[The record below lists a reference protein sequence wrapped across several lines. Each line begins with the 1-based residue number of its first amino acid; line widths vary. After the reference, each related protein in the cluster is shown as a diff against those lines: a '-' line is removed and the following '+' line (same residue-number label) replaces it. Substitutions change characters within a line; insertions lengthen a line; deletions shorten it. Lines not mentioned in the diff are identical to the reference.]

1 MPGSARVKGHGVTVS
16 LFRKRIW
23 GRAFSGWVS
32 SWCWS
37 RGFHVCLSRE
47 AGPTSRAITE
57 LTFQVH
63 SRKFLRGKKVNTK
76 KKKVLFLSF
85 FSFFPTSHPY
95 LFPLSRRRASSLLG
109 QPHPT
114 WTWRSWVKVPMLRFT
129 RGLAGEWLIAG
140 ETLEMRIPP
149 PGLTLESQVTH
160 SRSSGSVQD
169 TMATRERHDDLNN
182 LARKANFSCP
192 N

>member
-1 MPGSARVKGHGVTVS
+1 MPGSARVKGHAVTVS

-37 RGFHVCLSRE
+37 RGFHVCLSSE

-57 LTFQVH
+57 LTFPVH
-63 SRKFLRGKKVNTK
+63 SSKFLGAGGGEGSTLKTK
-76 KKKVLFLSF
+76 SPLSC
-85 FSFFPTSHPY
+85 FPTSHPY
-95 LFPLSRRRASSLLG
+95 LFPLSPRRASSLLG

-129 RGLAGEWLIAG
+129 RGLAGEWPIAG

-149 PGLTLESQVTH
+149 LGLTL
-160 SRSSGSVQD
+160 
-169 TMATRERHDDLNN
+169 
-182 LARKANFSCP
+182 
-192 N
+192 